1 MAVNDIKTA
10 AVLGAGSMGAGIA
23 AHMAN
28 AGIKVHLLDLPVEG
42 AEGDERNARA
52 QNGIDTQLK
61 RYGFQ
66 RPEYAKLV
74 TPGNTEDHLDR
85 LGEVDWIVEAVFEDI
100 NVKRDTFAKVDAHR
114 KPGTPVSSNTST
126 IPLEVLLGEASDEF
140 KRDFS
145 ITHFFNPPRVMRLVE
160 YVEGPDTS
168 AEVNEKMHHVLER
181 QLGKVVVDCR
191 DTPGFIANRIGNF
204 WMAAGAKTAF
214 DQGIKPEQADVAFG
228 RPFGVPRTGIFGLFD
243 YVGIQLVP
251 GIWGSLLKALP
262 QSDGYHDYNIVE
274 RDEFKTLLDKGF
286 TGRTAESGFFRGRDE
301 VYDFAAG
308 DYRPKESFEVPKDA
322 KELMES
328 GTPEG
333 NYAKEVFKVFIK
345 YCCDTAPE
353 IADSLDQIDI
363 AMQLGYGWKQG
374 PFQLADSI
382 GLDYV
387 ASLFDDAPE
396 LLKAAQEAGGFYAD
410 GKVLGTDGKLTDLP
424 AREGVIRV
432 ADLVAGA
439 EEIAGNA
446 DVSVYKL
453 TDGDYAG
460 FGVFV
465 YKTPMNSNS
474 NNVTE
479 LLTHAG
485 EWDLKGLVIANDE
498 ERAFSAG
505 ADLGTLAKL
514 SGPEGD
520 NEELARTIKQGIDG
534 FRALRG
540 APFPVV
546 GAVRGVALGGGMELL
561 LHTDASVIHAEARV
575 GFPERNVGL
584 FPAWS
589 GPVRLLERL
598 VDLGVP
604 NPHKVAFDALLGT
617 VKPVPAINIDFWRK
631 DDQLIQSPD
640 HVVEGAL
647 ALVKKLAEGYS
658 APAEAQLPLTT
669 ETLEY
674 TDGSDTDKAIGEALA
689 SVYTGEGTADED
701 ELGNRQVVAAAK
713 VLARQENHDRAV
725 AMATT
730 RRPLNN

>member
-1 MAVNDIKTA
+1 MAAQDITTA

-28 AGIKVHLLDLPVEG
+28 AGIKVQLLDLPIEG
-42 AEGDERNARA
+42 AEGDERNGRA
-52 QNGIDTQLK
+52 QKGIDTQLK
-61 RYGFQ
+61 RHGFQ
-66 RPEYAKLV
+66 RPENAELV

-100 NVKRDTFAKVDAHR
+100 DVKRETFAKVDAHR

-168 AEVNEKMHHVLER
+168 TEVKEQMHHVLER
-181 QLGKVVVDCR
+181 QMGKVVVDCR

-204 WMAAGAKTAF
+204 WMAVGAKTAF
-214 DQGIKPEQADVAFG
+214 DTGIKPEQADVAFG
-228 RPFGVPRTGIFGLFD
+228 KPFGVPRTGIFGLFD

-262 QSDGYHDYNIVE
+262 ESDAYHDYNIVE

-286 TGRTAESGFFRGRDE
+286 TGRTAESGFYRGRDE

-308 DYRPKESFEVPKDA
+308 DYRPKEKFEVGKDP
-322 KELMES
+322 KELIES

-333 NYAKEVFKVFIK
+333 DYAKEVFATFIK
-345 YCCDTAPE
+345 YCCNTAPE
-353 IADSLDQIDI
+353 IADTVDQIDI
-363 AMQLGYGWKQG
+363 AMQLGYGWKKG
-374 PFQLADSI
+374 PFALADSLGI
-382 GLDYV
+382 DFV
-387 ASLFDDAPE
+387 ASLIDDAPS
-396 LLKAAQEAGGFYAD
+396 LLQSAQQAGGFYAD
-410 GKVLGTDGKLTDLP
+410 GKVLGTDGNLTDLP
-424 AREGVIRV
+424 DREGVIRV

-439 EEIAGNA
+439 EEIAGNDDA
-446 DVSVYKL
+446 TVYKL

-474 NNVTE
+474 NAVTE
-479 LLTHAG
+479 LWTHAP

-520 NEELARTIKQGIDG
+520 AEELARTIKQGIDG
-534 FRALRG
+534 LHG
-540 APFPVV
+540 ARIAPYPVV

-598 VDLGVP
+598 VEIGAP
-604 NPHKVAFDALLGT
+604 NPHATAFGVLLN
-617 VKPVPAINIDFWRK
+617 VKPVPAVNVDFWREN
-631 DDQLIQSPD
+631 DEVIQSPD

-647 ALVKKLAEGYS
+647 ELVKKLAEGYS
-658 APAEAQLPLTT
+658 APADAEVPLTG
-669 ETLEY
+669 ENLEY
-674 TDGSDTDKAIGEALA
+674 TDGSETDKAIGDALA
-689 SVYTGEGTADED
+689 KVFTGEGTATED
-701 ELGNRQVVAAAK
+701 ELAQRQVDAATE
-713 VLARQENHDRAV
+713 VLQRQENHDRAV
-725 AMATT
+725 SMATT
-730 RRPLNN
+730 RKPLNN

>member
-1 MAVNDIKTA
+1 MAAQDIKTA

-28 AGIKVHLLDLPVEG
+28 AGIKVHLLDLPLED
-42 AEGDERNARA
+42 GDNRDGRA

-61 RYGFQ
+61 RHGFQ
-66 RPEYAKLV
+66 RPENAKLV

-100 NVKRDTFAKVDAHR
+100 DVKRDTFAKVDAHR

-168 AEVNEKMHHVLER
+168 AEVKEQMHHVLER
-181 QLGKVVVDCR
+181 QMGKVVVDCR

-204 WMAAGAKTAF
+204 WMAVGAKTAF

-262 QSDGYHDYNIVE
+262 ETDAYQDYDIVS

-286 TGRTAESGFFRGRDE
+286 TGRTAESGFYRGRDE
-301 VYDFAAG
+301 VYDFEAG
-308 DYRPKESFEVPKDA
+308 DYRPKEKFEVGKDP

-333 NYAKEVFKVFIK
+333 DYAREVFKVFIK

-353 IADSLDQIDI
+353 IADTVDQIDI
-363 AMQLGYGWKQG
+363 AMQLGYGWKKG
-374 PFQLADSI
+374 PFELADSI
-382 GLDYV
+382 GIDYV

-396 LLKAAQEAGGFYAD
+396 LFKAAQNAGGFYAD
-410 GKVLGTDGKLTDLP
+410 GKVLGTDGQLTDLP
-424 AREGVIRV
+424 NREGVIRV
-432 ADLVAGA
+432 AELVAGA
-439 EEIAGNA
+439 EEIAGNDDA
-446 DVSVYKL
+446 TVYKL
-453 TDGDYAG
+453 TEGDYAG

-479 LLTHAG
+479 LWTHAP

-534 FRALRG
+534 LHG
-540 APFPVV
+540 ARVAPYPVV

-561 LHTDASVIHAEARV
+561 LHTDASVIHAETRV

-604 NPHKVAFDALLGT
+604 NPHATAFGVLLN
-617 VKPVPAINIDFWRK
+617 VKPVPAVNVDFWREN
-631 DDQLIQSPD
+631 DEVIQSPD

-647 ALVKKLAEGYS
+647 ELVKKLSDGYT
-658 APAEAQLPLTT
+658 APADAELPLTG
-669 ETLEY
+669 ETLEF
-674 TDGSDTDKAIGEALA
+674 TDGSETDKAIGDALA
-689 SVYTGEGTADED
+689 KVFAGEGTANED
-701 ELGNRQVVAAAK
+701 ELAQRQVDAASE
-713 VLARQENHDRAV
+713 VLKRQENHDRAV
-725 AMATT
+725 SMATT
-730 RRPLNN
+730 RKPLNN

>member
-1 MAVNDIKTA
+1 MTSKAQDITTA

-28 AGIKVHLLDLPVEG
+28 AGIKVHLLDLPNE
-42 AEGDERNARA
+42 EGDRDGRA
-52 QNGIDTQLK
+52 QNGIDTQIK
-61 RYGFQ
+61 RHGFQ

-100 NVKRDTFAKVDAHR
+100 QVKRDTFAKVDAHR

-126 IPLEVLLGEASDEF
+126 IPLEVLLGEASEEF

-160 YVEGPDTS
+160 YVEGPETS
-168 AEVNEKMHHVLER
+168 AEINEQMHHVLER
-181 QLGKVVVDCR
+181 QMGKVVVDCR

-204 WMAAGAKTAF
+204 WMAVGAKVAF

-262 QSDGYHDYNIVE
+262 ESDAYHDYNIVE

-286 TGRTAESGFFRGRDE
+286 TGRTAESGFYRGRDE
-301 VYDFAAG
+301 VYDFEAG
-308 DYRPKESFEVPKDA
+308 DYRPKESFEVSKDA

-333 NYAKEVFKVFIK
+333 EYAKEVFKTFIK

-353 IADSLDQIDI
+353 ITDTVDQIDI
-363 AMQLGYGWKQG
+363 AMQLGYGWKKG
-374 PFQLADSI
+374 PFELADSI
-382 GLDYV
+382 GIDYV
-387 ASLFDDAPE
+387 ASLFDDTPA
-396 LLKAAQEAGGFYAD
+396 LLESAKNAGGFYAD
-410 GKVLGTDGKLTDLP
+410 GKVLGSDGNLTDFP
-424 AREGVIRV
+424 EREGVIKV
-432 ADLVAGA
+432 AELVDGA
-439 EEIAGNA
+439 EVVAENDDAA
-446 DVSVYKL
+446 VYKL
-453 TDGDYAG
+453 GSGDYAG
-460 FGVFV
+460 FGVFT

-479 LLTHAG
+479 LLTHAH

-505 ADLGTLAKL
+505 ADLGTIAKL

-520 NEELARTIKQGIDG
+520 NEALRRTIQQGIDG
-534 FRALRG
+534 FRALRT
-540 APFPVV
+540 APYPVV
-546 GAVRGVALGGGMELL
+546 GAVRGVALGGGMEIL
-561 LHTDASVIHAEARV
+561 LHTDASVIHAETRV

-584 FPAWS
+584 FPGWS

-598 VDLGVP
+598 VELDVP

-617 VKPVPAINIDFWRK
+617 VKPVPAANIDFWR
-631 DDQLIQSPD
+631 DNDEIIQSPD

-647 ALVKKLAEGYS
+647 ELVKKLADGYT
-658 APAEAQLPLTT
+658 APADAELPLTN
-669 ETLEY
+669 EPLEY
-674 TDGSDTDKAIGEALA
+674 TEGSETDTAIGEALA
-689 SVYTGEGTADED
+689 SVFAGEGTASED
-701 ELGNRQVVAAAK
+701 ELGKRQSEAAAK

-730 RRPLNN
+730 RKPLNN